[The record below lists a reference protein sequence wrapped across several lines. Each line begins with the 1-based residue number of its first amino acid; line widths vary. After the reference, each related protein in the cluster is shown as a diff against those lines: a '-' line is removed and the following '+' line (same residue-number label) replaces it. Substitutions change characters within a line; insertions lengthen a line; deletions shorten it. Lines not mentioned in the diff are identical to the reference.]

1 MREFLFTLCLVLLLS
16 RISVAGEWTLESSET
31 QTAKSPHVSHVVKRL
46 GGISRV
52 TLHLVTFDRKKC
64 GLRVV
69 NLPPK
74 YDSVADA
81 ARGEG
86 AAAAA
91 VNGGY
96 FQDNFEPL
104 GLVISG
110 EKELKPL
117 VRAKLLS
124 GLLVVTKGSAQLL
137 RIGEFRQT
145 PKVSEALQAGPFLID
160 HGKVVPGLNSSRAA
174 ERTVLLADKRGVTA
188 LLISSH
194 VSLAQMAEIL
204 ATSALFPELKI
215 DRALNLDGGS
225 STSLWVNA
233 EPKPFSH
240 PEWKRVR
247 NAVLLVEKM
256 AR

>member
-1 MREFLFTLCLVLLLS
+1 MSPQRRKPPKCRTLPTYL
-16 RISVAGEWTLESSET
+16 
-31 QTAKSPHVSHVVKRL
+31 KRL

-69 NLPPK
+69 DLPPK
-74 YDSVADA
+74 YDSVASA
-81 ARGEG
+81 ARGER
-86 AAAAA
+86 AMAA

-96 FQDNFEPL
+96 FQESFEPL
-104 GLVISG
+104 GLVITEG
-110 EKELKPL
+110 RELKPL

-124 GLLVVTKGSAQLL
+124 GLLVVTKGSAQLQ
-137 RIGEFRQT
+137 RIAEFHQT
-145 PKVSEALQAGPFLID
+145 PKVSEAVQAGPFLID

-174 ERTVLLADKRGVTA
+174 ERTVLLADKRGVAA
-188 LLISSH
+188 LLICSH
-194 VSLAQMAEIL
+194 VTLAQMAEIL
-204 ATSALFPELKI
+204 ASPTLFPELSI

-233 EPKPFSH
+233 APDPFSRS
-240 PEWKRVR
+240 EWKRVR
-247 NAVLLVEKM
+247 NAVLLVEKT